1 MTTDR
6 KTKKAREIACN
17 RYEQRIYAHPSCEK
31 EDIALCVPHVT
42 FRGQVVQDTTFDADL
57 VTDDYDISA
66 LSIHLDFPYG
76 KHWIDIPDCVDPITG
91 AKDCDKES
99 AGSLFGE
106 LEMSVARELELCHL
120 GSYEC
125 IGAAGAIREGAQN
138 PIATTLNA
146 EHFVMTEKLT
156 MRHPVVSDEDLP
168 LFTTKIWQ
176 TPGGTIAGDCAIR
189 PSVRHGGR

>member
-31 EDIALCVPHVT
+31 EDIALFCVPHVT

-57 VTDDYDISA
+57 VTDDDDISA

-156 MRHPVVSDEDLP
+156 IRHPVVQDLI
-168 LFTTKIWQ
+168 LFTTKNRQ

-189 PSVRHGGR
+189 PSVRHGR

>member
-57 VTDDYDISA
+57 VTDDDDISA

-76 KHWIDIPDCVDPITG
+76 KHWIDIPHCVDPITG

-120 GSYEC
+120 GRYEC

-138 PIATTLNA
+138 QL
-146 EHFVMTEKLT
+146 
-156 MRHPVVSDEDLP
+156 RP
-168 LFTTKIWQ
+168 L
-176 TPGGTIAGDCAIR
+176 
-189 PSVRHGGR
+189 